1 MHFIRNLIHLMENE
15 DIQKGLDCYNRGAFE
30 RAIDHL
36 ERAYRS
42 FTPDEQAFKTAQFYL
57 TESYIS
63 LAKLSL
69 EEEDYISAIYNYR
82 KALELNPG
90 FADIHNKLGT
100 LFHQKM
106 DYESAISCFKKALE
120 INKNYFTARMNLG
133 YVYIDLGNLEEA
145 TKEFDTLIVG
155 RDDES
160 KEDYAKA
167 KVLLSQS
174 SLDLAKDLLFKA
186 FSLPEDIAQK
196 HYHNAQRLYHQG
208 RLEEAK
214 NELDTALTENPCYA
228 DVHNLLGII
237 NLNLGNIDDA
247 MVSIKEAIEINANY
261 VTAHFNM
268 GFILLEQEM
277 YDEAAEEFRK
287 ILEIDPENKIAASI
301 LNEIGKESTEK
312 E

>member
-1 MHFIRNLIHLMENE
+1 MRIFKRGWTVIIEGLLRRLLTILRGLIR
-15 DIQKGLDCYNRGAFE
+15 D
-30 RAIDHL
+30 
-36 ERAYRS
+36 

-63 LAKLSL
+63 LAKLSM

-82 KALELNPG
+82 KALELNPS

-106 DYESAISCFKKALE
+106 DYESAISCFKKALD
-120 INKNYFTARMNLG
+120 INRNYFTARVNLG
-133 YVYIDLGNLEEA
+133 YVYLDLGNLDEA
-145 TKEFDTLIVG
+145 TKEFDTLIIG
-155 RDDES
+155 RDDEA
-160 KEDYAKA
+160 KEDYTKA
-167 KVLLSQS
+167 KELLSQA
-174 SLDLAKDLLFKA
+174 SLEPAKDLLYKA

-214 NELDTALTENPCYA
+214 NELDIALTENPCYA

-301 LNEIGKESTEK
+301 LNEIGKEGTDK
-312 E
+312 DN